1 MDIAEES
8 RSSFLTFVK
17 KVWPDFI
24 AGSHHKIIAK
34 KFEAIASKKI
44 KRLNL
49 CKEMLNDVILFSWK
63 FVDNCLPW
71 SPGIVRQSEN

>member
-1 MDIAEES
+1 MSKTKIPTDLLKYELRNLQIKVAQES

-34 KFEAIASKKI
+34 
-44 KRLNL
+44 NL
-49 CKEMLNDVILFSWK
+49 KTFHVE
-63 FVDNCLPW
+63 
-71 SPGIVRQSEN
+71 R